1 MNVEVKVSGFRDI
14 DGEDKMMKDLYLAQA
29 TSIVDAIAKI
39 TEAESLA
46 YADNFEV
53 IAAKVTNYSAFYV
66 ADENVNKYYK
76 VKLNIIEVD
85 QYTAKERK
93 TPTYWLVQAETLD
106 HAKKRIEEELRTFM
120 ADVELGAISETKLLD
135 YVSE

>member
-1 MNVEVKVSGFRDI
+1 
-14 DGEDKMMKDLYLAQA
+14 
-29 TSIVDAIAKI
+29 
-39 TEAESLA
+39 
-46 YADNFEV
+46 
-53 IAAKVTNYSAFYV
+53 VTNYSAFYV

-120 ADVELGAISETKLLD
+120 AAVELGAISETKLLD